1 MSDPIELAPDYY
13 LTNFVKLTNHAL
25 EWYSDMLTSDE
36 LSWISHF
43 EQLNKHAQCLL
54 VRLLSRKGD
63 WFRSDKLHYA
73 EIGDVIPHLYTLEST
88 GFIVVNG
95 DICSS
100 TLADKVLTKPE
111 IISLFS
117 INEKSLR
124 KEQLIARVPVEK
136 FTHFEQLAFT
146 LIKLQQPT
154 VINVLL
160 ALFFANTHQDL
171 SQFVLD
177 DLGLHQF
184 EHYQLSKE
192 RRFFASRAE
201 LNQLLQLSE
210 LQSHYLDSD
219 RKDADSLCDMLI
231 KLSCPL
237 EHPYL
242 ERKRQHLIN
251 DMARDLERLGRYT
264 EALDWFNKT
273 SLPPSHER
281 QARIYDKL
289 DQTDAMRDVVTKII
303 QSPYDIAELEVA
315 NKLADRIKRK
325 LGQRVPRAARAKVE
339 EYQVTLDLSQQRV
352 ELAVKEHFEQLG
364 YQVFYSEN
372 LLLNGLFGLA
382 FWDVLFAP
390 VEGAFIN
397 RYQYRPLDL
406 YHSDFA
412 SKRQVLIDQVFD
424 NISISGLSGLTHTY
438 QAKFG
443 IANPFVHWSGFSLE
457 LLQSCIKHI
466 PHQLVISLFKV
477 MLTDLKLYRSGMPD
491 LIAFKGGEFE
501 WIEVKGPGDKLQ
513 DNQWRWIAHFLQLEV
528 PFKVCY
534 VQALP
539 KS

>member
-1 MSDPIELAPDYY
+1 MPDPIELAPDYY
-13 LTNFVKLTNHAL
+13 LTNFTKLTKHAL
-25 EWYSDMLTSDE
+25 EWYPDLLTEEEHD
-36 LSWISHF
+36 WISRF
-43 EQLNKHAQCLL
+43 EKLTKPAQCLL
-54 VRLLSRKGD
+54 VRLLSRKGE
-63 WFRSDKLHYA
+63 WFRSDKLRYG
-73 EIGDVIPHLYTLEST
+73 EIGEVHPHLDTLNGE
-88 GFIVVNG
+88 GFATING
-95 DICSS
+95 KIYSD
-100 TLADKVLTKPE
+100 TLATELLTKPE
-111 IISLFS
+111 ITTLFA

-124 KEQLIARVPVEK
+124 KEQIIARVPVEK
-136 FTHFEQLAFT
+136 FTRFAQLPFT
-146 LIKLQQPT
+146 IVKLQQST

-184 EHYQLSKE
+184 ENYQLSKE
-192 RRFFASRAE
+192 RRFFASRTE
-201 LNQLLQLSE
+201 LNQLLELSE
-210 LQSHYLDSD
+210 VQSHYLDSD
-219 RKDADSLCDMLI
+219 RKDADSLLNI
-231 KLSCPL
+231 LTKLERPI

-251 DMARDLERLGRYT
+251 DIARDLERLERHT

-273 SLPPSHER
+273 SLPPSRER

-289 DQTDAMRDVVTKII
+289 DQTDAMRDVVTTII
-303 QSPYDIAELEVA
+303 QSPNDVAELEVA
-315 NKLADRIKRK
+315 TKLADRVKRK
-325 LGQRVPRAARAKVE
+325 LGQRVPRAAKPTIK
-339 EYQVTLDLSQQRV
+339 EYQLELDLSQQRV

-390 VEGAFIN
+390 IEGAFIN

-412 SKRQVLIDQVFD
+412 SKRQALIDQVFD
-424 NISISGLSGLTHTY
+424 DISISGLAGLTQTY

-443 IANPFVHWSGFSLE
+443 VANPFVHWSGFSLE

-466 PHQLVISLFKV
+466 PRNLVVSLFKV

-491 LIAFKGGEFE
+491 LIAFKDGEFE

-513 DNQWRWIAHFLQLEV
+513 DNQWRWFREFIKLNA
-528 PFKVCY
+528 PFAVCY
-534 VQALP
+534 VSAL
-539 KS
+539 SV